1 LLSEWERS
9 SGLSITQ
16 VKSALSFGFRKPP
29 NILCRLPAMTGDVS
43 RSEVITTVLASER
56 DGYDVL
62 NLPLFVA
69 QDFIL
74 AYMTDA
80 FVVNE

>member
-1 LLSEWERS
+1 
-9 SGLSITQ
+9 
-16 VKSALSFGFRKPP
+16 
-29 NILCRLPAMTGDVS
+29 MTGDVS
-43 RSEVITTVLASER
+43 RSEVITTVFASER
-56 DGYDVL
+56 DRYDVL